1 MLFVSLTSICIIYC
15 RNFKIRKFYTMKLDY
30 FTKDIGMVPE
40 IIIGTIVVYIAVI
53 IFTRIFGLKS
63 FSKMTG
69 FDFVNTVAIGNLI
82 GMTIATSN
90 PKLLL
95 GILLIGL
102 LYLANY
108 LVSLLR
114 FRSKTARKHLD
125 NSPVLIMRDGQ
136 ILYDNLNK
144 VEITENELRGKLRE
158 ANVIRLNEVKAVIL
172 ETTGDVSVLHGDDDK
187 EIEAYILEDVEI

>member
-1 MLFVSLTSICIIYC
+1 MLFVSLTSIYIIYC

-40 IIIGTIVVYIAVI
+40 IIIGTTVVYIAVI

-158 ANVIRLNEVKAVIL
+158 ANVIRLNEVKAVVL

>member
-1 MLFVSLTSICIIYC
+1 MLFVSLTSIYIIYC

-125 NSPVLIMRDGQ
+125 NSPVLIMRNGQ

-158 ANVIRLNEVKAVIL
+158 ANVIRLNEVKAVVL
-172 ETTGDVSVLHGDDDK
+172 ETTGDVSVLHGDGDK
-187 EIEAYILEDVEI
+187 EIEDYILEDVEI

>member
-1 MLFVSLTSICIIYC
+1 MLFVILTSIYIIYC

-125 NSPVLIMRDGQ
+125 NSPVMIMRDGKV
-136 ILYDNLNK
+136 LYDNLNK

-187 EIEAYILEDVEI
+187 NIEDYILEDVEI

>member
-1 MLFVSLTSICIIYC
+1 MLFVSLTSIYIIYC

-172 ETTGDVSVLHGDDDK
+172 ETTGDVSVLHGDGDK
-187 EIEAYILEDVEI
+187 EIEDYILEDVEI

>member
-1 MLFVSLTSICIIYC
+1 MLFVSLTSIYIIYG

-30 FTKDIGMVPE
+30 FTKDIAMVPE

-158 ANVIRLNEVKAVIL
+158 ANVIRLNEVKAVVL
-172 ETTGDVSVLHGDDDK
+172 ETTGDVSVLNGDDDK

>member
-1 MLFVSLTSICIIYC
+1 MLFVSLTSIYIIYC

-125 NSPVLIMRDGQ
+125 NSPVLIMRNGQ

-158 ANVIRLNEVKAVIL
+158 ANVIRLNEVKAVVL

>member
-1 MLFVSLTSICIIYC
+1 
-15 RNFKIRKFYTMKLDY
+15 MKLDY
-30 FTKDIGMVPE
+30 FTNDIGMVPE

-53 IFTRIFGLKS
+53 ILTRIFGLKS

-82 GMTIATSN
+82 GMTIATNN

-187 EIEAYILEDVEI
+187 EIEDYILEDVEK

>member
-1 MLFVSLTSICIIYC
+1 MLFVSLTSIYIIYC

-102 LYLANY
+102 LLNLQFDIKTGAIKAKSAI
-108 LVSLLR
+108 LVLFS
-114 FRSKTARKHLD
+114 A
-125 NSPVLIMRDGQ
+125 
-136 ILYDNLNK
+136 
-144 VEITENELRGKLRE
+144 
-158 ANVIRLNEVKAVIL
+158 AKAL
-172 ETTGDVSVLHGDDDK
+172 
-187 EIEAYILEDVEI
+187 

>member
-1 MLFVSLTSICIIYC
+1 MG
-15 RNFKIRKFYTMKLDY
+15 TMKLDY

-40 IIIGTIVVYIAVI
+40 IIIGTTVVYIAVI

-114 FRSKTARKHLD
+114 FRSKTAR
-125 NSPVLIMRDGQ
+125 
-136 ILYDNLNK
+136 
-144 VEITENELRGKLRE
+144 
-158 ANVIRLNEVKAVIL
+158 
-172 ETTGDVSVLHGDDDK
+172 
-187 EIEAYILEDVEI
+187 

>member
-1 MLFVSLTSICIIYC
+1 
-15 RNFKIRKFYTMKLDY
+15 MKLDY

-40 IIIGTIVVYIAVI
+40 IIIGTITVYVAVI
-53 IFTRIFGLKS
+53 IFTRVFGLKS

-114 FRSKTARKHLD
+114 FKSKTARKHLD
-125 NSPVLIMRDGQ
+125 NSPVLIMKDGK
-136 ILYDNLNK
+136 ILTENIKK
-144 VEITENELRGKLRE
+144 VDITENELRGKLRE
-158 ANVIRLNEVKAVIL
+158 ANVIRLDEVKAVIL
-172 ETTGDVSVLHGDDDK
+172 ETTGDVSVLHGDKDK
-187 EIEAYILEDVEI
+187 EIEDYLLEDVEL

>member
-1 MLFVSLTSICIIYC
+1 MLFVSLTSIYIIYC

-30 FTKDIGMVPE
+30 FIKDIGMVPE

-187 EIEAYILEDVEI
+187 EIEDYILEDVEI

>member
-1 MLFVSLTSICIIYC
+1 MLFVSLTSIYIIYC

>member
-1 MLFVSLTSICIIYC
+1 MLFVSLTSIYIIYC

-158 ANVIRLNEVKAVIL
+158 ANVIRLNEVKAVVL

>member
-1 MLFVSLTSICIIYC
+1 MLFVSLTSIYIIYC

-125 NSPVLIMRDGQ
+125 NSPVLIMRNGQ

-172 ETTGDVSVLHGDDDK
+172 ETTGDVSVLHGDGDK
-187 EIEAYILEDVEI
+187 EIEDYILEDVEI

>member
-1 MLFVSLTSICIIYC
+1 MNLE
-15 RNFKIRKFYTMKLDY
+15 Y
-30 FTKDIGMVPE
+30 FTKDLHLYDEV
-40 IIIGTIVVYIAVI
+40 IIGTLAVYVAVI

-82 GMTIATSN
+82 GMTIASSN

-95 GILLIGL
+95 GIFLIGL

-114 FRSKTARKHLD
+114 FKSKVARDHLD
-125 NSPVLIMRDGQ
+125 NNPVMIMKNGAFLKEN
-136 ILYDNLNK
+136 IEK
-144 VEITENELRGKLRE
+144 VEITEAEILGKLRE
-158 ANVIRLNEVKAVIL
+158 ANVLRLSQVKAVIL
-172 ETTGDVSVLHGDDDK
+172 ETTGDVSVLHADDAT
-187 EIEAYILEDVEI
+187 EIEDYILKGVTI

>member
-1 MLFVSLTSICIIYC
+1 
-15 RNFKIRKFYTMKLDY
+15 MKLDY

-53 IFTRIFGLKS
+53 ILTRIFGLKS

-82 GMTIATSN
+82 GMTIATNN

-158 ANVIRLNEVKAVIL
+158 ANVIRLDEVKAVIL

-187 EIEAYILEDVEI
+187 EIEDYILEDVEK